1 MEGTVSCFSSCR
13 SGLLSHSDSSVV
25 AVIDRILLTGD
36 PSLEISKSC
45 VTEFSSLCCLTC
57 FLLKDFII
65 RKIIMAATIKHKRKV
80 TDTEIPTAAATLA
93 LAVPCPGAVVPTG
106 NKKSEVYFCP
116 YLFEVSR
123 RM

>member
-1 MEGTVSCFSSCR
+1 
-13 SGLLSHSDSSVV
+13 
-25 AVIDRILLTGD
+25 
-36 PSLEISKSC
+36 
-45 VTEFSSLCCLTC
+45 
-57 FLLKDFII
+57 
-65 RKIIMAATIKHKRKV
+65 MAATIKHKRKV

>member
-1 MEGTVSCFSSCR
+1 
-13 SGLLSHSDSSVV
+13 
-25 AVIDRILLTGD
+25 
-36 PSLEISKSC
+36 
-45 VTEFSSLCCLTC
+45 
-57 FLLKDFII
+57 
-65 RKIIMAATIKHKRKV
+65 MAATIKHKMKV

-106 NKKSEVYFCP
+106 NNNNKKNEVYFCP